1 MRRISVRRSSIASRL
16 LTTLS
21 ARPISRPAAD
31 RLPAPTIRTNA
42 RSSLTSSS
50 MATSRSFP
58 IRGEYIQLTQANIPD
73 RDGLGLQGGERSKPM
88 INPAGNHF
96 HPNRRETLRTVGA
109 VAALAVGSAAAGLL
123 RVAHAATGTPD
134 TSNRNATGF
143 WPNGARVA
151 VSFSLMFEGGG
162 QPISGAG
169 GVIPDKIEGGV
180 PDLPTNAFFAYGH
193 YEGIPRVLDLM
204 DKHWV
209 KLSSFMIGKA
219 VETSPD
225 LAREIVRRGHEAA
238 AHGRVWDNSYR
249 LSRDME
255 KRFIADSIETIQ
267 KITGEKPLG
276 WNAYWMRN
284 SIHILETLQDLGFL
298 YHIDEPSHDEPF
310 IIPVRGR
317 DFVTVP
323 YTFHMND
330 IVSFPFEAW
339 NPAAYEQALRDEFD
353 QLYDEG
359 AHRRRMMVISL
370 HDRISG
376 HAGRVR
382 ALDRFLTYAKGKED
396 VWFARKD
403 EIARYVLANRAD
415 TPVTD
420 RGSPNVTGLPG
431 P

>member
-1 MRRISVRRSSIASRL
+1 
-16 LTTLS
+16 
-21 ARPISRPAAD
+21 
-31 RLPAPTIRTNA
+31 
-42 RSSLTSSS
+42 
-50 MATSRSFP
+50 
-58 IRGEYIQLTQANIPD
+58 
-73 RDGLGLQGGERSKPM
+73 M
-88 INPAGNHF
+88 INPA
-96 HPNRRETLRTVGA
+96 PKPLLLNRREALQTV
-109 VAALAVGSAAAGLL
+109 ALATATTAGSLSGAASAA
-123 RVAHAATGTPD
+123 TTTIS
-134 TSNRNATGF
+134 TSDRNAGGF
-143 WPNGARVA
+143 WPNGARLA

-169 GVIPDKIEGGV
+169 GVIPDPIEKGV

-193 YEGIPRVLDLM
+193 YEGIPRVLDLV
-204 DKHWV
+204 DKHGI

-238 AHGRVWDNSYR
+238 AHGRVWDNSYQ
-249 LSRDME
+249 LSRDE
-255 KRFIADSIETIQ
+255 ERRFIADGVETIH
-267 KITGEKPLG
+267 KVTGQVPIG

-284 SIHILETLQDLGFL
+284 SIHFLETLQDLGFV

-310 IIPVRGR
+310 IVPVRGR

-330 IVSFPFEAW
+330 IVSFPFVGW
-339 NPAAYEQALRDEFD
+339 NAVAYEQALRDEFD
-353 QLYDEG
+353 QLYEEG
-359 AHRRRMMVISL
+359 MHRRRMMVVSL

-415 TPVTD
+415 TPIVD
-420 RGSPNVTGLPG
+420 RGPPSATGLPG
-431 P
+431 PTG